1 MIRAQFSRHARG
13 FTLVEVL
20 VALAVVAIALGA
32 GLRAAGALTDNT
44 QRLADVIAAQWCADN
59 ELTAL
64 RLSRSFPGVGDSD
77 FRCSQL
83 GRDYSGKLMTRPT
96 PNPGFRRVDAMVS
109 DDTGRQLVTL
119 STVLS
124 RN

>member
-1 MIRAQFSRHARG
+1 MPCVLRPHQPRG

-32 GLRAAGALTDNT
+32 GLRAAGVLTDNT

-59 ELTAL
+59 ELTGL
-64 RLSRSFPGVGDSD
+64 RLSRAFPGVGDAD
-77 FRCSQL
+77 FSCSQL
-83 GRDYSGKLMTRPT
+83 GRDYSGKLLTRPT
-96 PNPGFRRVDAMVS
+96 PNPGFRRVDAVVS

-119 STVLS
+119 STILS